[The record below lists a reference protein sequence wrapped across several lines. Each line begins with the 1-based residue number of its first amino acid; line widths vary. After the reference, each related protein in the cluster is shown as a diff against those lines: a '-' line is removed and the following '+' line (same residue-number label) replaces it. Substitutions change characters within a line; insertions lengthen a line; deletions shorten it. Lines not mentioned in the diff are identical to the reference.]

1 MIEIKDQERDYTKP
15 VLLVKVIF
23 SILMLLVVFLVFFY
37 FNSRKEQVVNSVPQ
51 EDVDQMTTEEQ
62 IQALNRRSKTVVPIV
77 KSKKEISSK
86 DLPLKVITMI
96 GPSVTYKVVE
106 SIVYDTGENGYEIDF
121 MYPEPV
127 REAYFAFLNSFKS
140 EKWNVLYGSRYED
153 SGMFDVEKDEFT
165 ARLTLSKFDM
175 DNVTVKALII
185 NKK

>member
-23 SILMLLVVFLVFFY
+23 SIFILLVVFLIFFY
-37 FNSRKEQVVNSVPQ
+37 FNSRKEQASTEATVVSAD
-51 EDVDQMTTEEQ
+51 EMTVTEQ
-62 IQALNRRSKTVVPIV
+62 LQALNRRSKTVVPIV

-96 GPSVTYKVVE
+96 GPSVTYKLVE
-106 SIVYDTGENGYEIDF
+106 SIEYDSGESGYEIDF

-127 REAYFAFLNSFKS
+127 REAYFAFLNSFKI
-140 EKWNVLYGSRYED
+140 EKWKVLYGSRYED

-165 ARLTLSKFDM
+165 ARLTLSKIDM
-175 DNVTVKALII
+175 DNAMVKALII